1 MFAVKRCTRCG
12 QDIYASDL
20 VMRVRDNVYH
30 LGCFTCAWCNVTL
43 CPGDYF
49 GLIGNLVYC
58 RAHYTIRSFHQG
70 NNHTSNHNHNLNSH
84 GIHSP
89 CSESME
95 YISEHAVHPASG
107 NHHHSTV
114 HHHRL
119 SPSSG
124 HHPLGSQHQAH
135 LHMGQQVGGSLDHPI
150 PPPHSLYG
158 SVYGESLSSLTAMAG
173 VTDSMNSGSAG
184 FTRGNH
190 ALHHHHQQNDGHAPP
205 SSMTPTN
212 SPTTASSTATSAP
225 PPVARKGRPRKRKI
239 SINPSAGADASSPS
253 STTANSY
260 CSGLSSVDVLVSKDH
275 SGTTASSITGQ
286 CISLL
291 DGGLSSSSQTP
302 PNLPCEHSFPLL
314 YLFFA
319 ILVHSNNCCL
329 HLYIRCPFS
338 FCLSSHFVISFL
350 ERCRG
355 KKHLE
360 RKTGFFYCLSL
371 SLRKPVAIFCIRPT
385 RRSCAFLSFPSSF
398 LSIDQLKKGRVAN
411 IRFTILSFLFPL
423 ACDLYIHSDGSTS
436 SNGQLNSNGTTTGR
450 TKRMR
455 TSFKHH
461 QLRTMK
467 QYFAINQNPDAKD
480 LKALAQKTNLSKRV
494 LQVWFQNAR
503 AKWRRNNLKLQEAG
517 HLSSSSAD
525 RSVSYPPSGIT
536 ETTELTNPSTPSPS
550 TTSPSVISCMM
561 YE

>member
-1 MFAVKRCTRCG
+1 MIPFAFFLTCLLPSQFSSHHAVTSLSSWRMFAVKRCTRCG

-70 NNHTSNHNHNLNSH
+70 NNHISHHNHHNSH
-84 GIHSP
+84 GMHSP

-95 YISEHAVHPASG
+95 YTSLSSEHAIHPASG
-107 NHHHSTV
+107 NHHHSTI

-205 SSMTPTN
+205 PSMTPTN
-212 SPTTASSTATSAP
+212 SSSPTTTASSTTTSAP
-225 PPVARKGRPRKRKI
+225 PPSARKGRPRKRKI
-239 SINPSAGADASSPS
+239 SINPSAGADASPS
-253 STTANSY
+253 STTPNSY
-260 CSGLSSVDVLVSKDH
+260 CSGLSSVDLLVSKDH
-275 SGTTASSITGQ
+275 SGTSSITGQ

-314 YLFFA
+314 YLFLA
-319 ILVHSNNCCL
+319 ILVHSNNSCL
-329 HLYIRCPFS
+329 LLSFYISTLRCPFL
-338 FCLSSHFVISFL
+338 FPFVCLRTLSSRL
-350 ERCRG
+350 LGEMQR

-360 RKTGFFYCLSL
+360 RKTGFFHCLSL

-385 RRSCAFLSFPSSF
+385 RRSCVFLSLPSSF
-398 LSIDQLKKGRVAN
+398 L
-411 IRFTILSFLFPL
+411 
-423 ACDLYIHSDGSTS
+423 
-436 SNGQLNSNGTTTGR
+436 
-450 TKRMR
+450 
-455 TSFKHH
+455 
-461 QLRTMK
+461 
-467 QYFAINQNPDAKD
+467 
-480 LKALAQKTNLSKRV
+480 
-494 LQVWFQNAR
+494 
-503 AKWRRNNLKLQEAG
+503 
-517 HLSSSSAD
+517 
-525 RSVSYPPSGIT
+525 
-536 ETTELTNPSTPSPS
+536 
-550 TTSPSVISCMM
+550 
-561 YE
+561 